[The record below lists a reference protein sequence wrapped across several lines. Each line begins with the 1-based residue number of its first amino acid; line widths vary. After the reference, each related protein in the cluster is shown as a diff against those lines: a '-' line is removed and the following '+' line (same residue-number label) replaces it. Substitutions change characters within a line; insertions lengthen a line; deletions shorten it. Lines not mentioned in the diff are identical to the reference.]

1 MRYVSKRRSLGIFEE
16 GENGENGDL
25 YAFHTSDGA
34 STSLEGASNK
44 YHGNEELIG
53 RAQESG

>member
-1 MRYVSKRRSLGIFEE
+1 MRYVSERRSFRISEE
-16 GENGENGDL
+16 GENGDL

-53 RAQESG
+53 RAQKSG

>member
-1 MRYVSKRRSLGIFEE
+1 LGIFEE